1 MIYKIKTKSETES
14 LKGTLPARVISET
27 ERVADMLD
35 EYYNSQ
41 GMDGGYI
48 LIAEDIA
55 DLDCVKN
62 EYFDY
67 TDTVYEFKD
76 NIGNWVSVLYLIG
89 TEYSVTLIT
98 PTHIFNAYI

>member
-1 MIYKIKTKSETES
+1 MIYKITTKPEIEA
-14 LKGTLPARVISET
+14 LKGHLPINVISET
-27 ERVADMLD
+27 ERVADILD
-35 EYYNSQ
+35 KYYNSQ

-55 DLDCVKN
+55 DLNSVKN

-67 TDTVYEFKD
+67 TDIVYEFKD
-76 NIGNWVSVLYLIG
+76 DIGGWISTLYIIG

-98 PTHIFNAYI
+98 KSSIFI